1 MRIDQY
7 LWAVRYFK
15 SRSIATKACK
25 KGQVRVNDQVVKPS
39 REVFP
44 MDKIILR
51 KEQVNLTLD
60 VLDIP
65 KSRVGAK
72 LVDLYRV
79 NTTPKDAF
87 KQNELQNLAQDYY
100 RQKGEG
106 RPTKKDSFLD
116 LMCKLKKV
124 RGLFSLKSSIADP
137 KLKVYVTFGFRESRS
152 RISTFLLTVD
162 SGDILY

>member
-7 LWAVRYFK
+7 LWAVRYFN

-51 KEQVNLTLD
+51 KEQVNLSLD

-79 NTTPKDAF
+79 NTTPKAAF

-106 RPTKKDSFLD
+106 RPTKKDRRDLD
-116 LMCKLKKV
+116 DYAEGSNKNE
-124 RGLFSLKSSIADP
+124 D
-137 KLKVYVTFGFRESRS
+137 
-152 RISTFLLTVD
+152 
-162 SGDILY
+162 

>member
-51 KEQVNLTLD
+51 KEQVNLSLD

-79 NTTPKDAF
+79 NTTPKAAF
-87 KQNELQNLAQDYY
+87 KQNELQNLAQEYY

-106 RPTKKDSFLD
+106 RPTKKDRRDLD
-116 LMCKLKKV
+116 DYAEGSNKNE
-124 RGLFSLKSSIADP
+124 D
-137 KLKVYVTFGFRESRS
+137 
-152 RISTFLLTVD
+152 
-162 SGDILY
+162 

>member
-25 KGQVRVNDQVVKPS
+25 KGLIRVNDQVAKPS

-44 MDKIILR
+44 MDKIIIR
-51 KEQVNLTLD
+51 KEQINHSLD
-60 VLDIP
+60 VLNIP

-72 LVDLYRV
+72 LVDIYRL

-87 KQNELQNLAQDYY
+87 KQNKLQNLAQDYY
-100 RQKGEG
+100 REKGEG
-106 RPTKKDSFLD
+106 RPTKKDRRELD
-116 LMCKLKKV
+116 DYA
-124 RGLFSLKSSIADP
+124 KSIDHQ
-137 KLKVYVTFGFRESRS
+137 E
-152 RISTFLLTVD
+152 D
-162 SGDILY
+162 

>member
-25 KGQVRVNDQVVKPS
+25 KGLIRVNDQVAKPS

-44 MDKIILR
+44 MDKIIIR
-51 KEQVNLTLD
+51 KEQINHSLD

-72 LVDLYRV
+72 LVDIYRL

-87 KQNELQNLAQDYY
+87 KQNKLQNLAQNYY
-100 RQKGEG
+100 REKGEG
-106 RPTKKDSFLD
+106 RPTKKDRRELD
-116 LMCKLKKV
+116 DYA
-124 RGLFSLKSSIADP
+124 KSIDHQ
-137 KLKVYVTFGFRESRS
+137 E
-152 RISTFLLTVD
+152 D
-162 SGDILY
+162 

>member
-7 LWAVRYFK
+7 LWTVRYFK

-44 MDKIILR
+44 MDKINLR
-51 KEQVNLTLD
+51 KEQVNLTLN

-106 RPTKKDSFLD
+106 RPTKKDRRDLD
-116 LMCKLKKV
+116 EY
-124 RGLFSLKSSIADP
+124 ADEP
-137 KLKVYVTFGFRESRS
+137 EQTE
-152 RISTFLLTVD
+152 D
-162 SGDILY
+162 

>member
-15 SRSIATKACK
+15 SRSVATKACK

-39 REVFP
+39 REIFP

-106 RPTKKDSFLD
+106 RPTKKDRRDLD
-116 LMCKLKKV
+116 DY
-124 RGLFSLKSSIADP
+124 ADEP
-137 KLKVYVTFGFRESRS
+137 
-152 RISTFLLTVD
+152 
-162 SGDILY
+162 

>member
-51 KEQVNLTLD
+51 KEQVNLSLD

-79 NTTPKDAF
+79 NTTPKAAF

-106 RPTKKDSFLD
+106 RPTKKDRRDLD
-116 LMCKLKKV
+116 DYAAGSNKNE
-124 RGLFSLKSSIADP
+124 D
-137 KLKVYVTFGFRESRS
+137 
-152 RISTFLLTVD
+152 
-162 SGDILY
+162 

>member
-25 KGQVRVNDQVVKPS
+25 KGQVKVNDQVAKPS

-44 MDKIILR
+44 TDKIIVR
-51 KEQVNLTLD
+51 KEQVNLSLD

-65 KSRVGAK
+65 KSRIGAK
-72 LVDLYRV
+72 LVDIYRV

-87 KQNELQNLAQDYY
+87 KQNELQSLAQDYY
-100 RQKGEG
+100 RGKGEG
-106 RPTKKDSFLD
+106 RPTKKDRRELD
-116 LMCKLKKV
+116 DYAEEPDQKE
-124 RGLFSLKSSIADP
+124 D
-137 KLKVYVTFGFRESRS
+137 
-152 RISTFLLTVD
+152 
-162 SGDILY
+162 

>member
-106 RPTKKDSFLD
+106 RPTKKDRRDLD
-116 LMCKLKKV
+116 EY
-124 RGLFSLKSSIADP
+124 ADKP
-137 KLKVYVTFGFRESRS
+137 DQTEE
-152 RISTFLLTVD
+152 
-162 SGDILY
+162 

>member
-7 LWAVRYFK
+7 LWAVRYYK

-25 KGQVRVNDQVVKPS
+25 KGLIRVNDQVAKPS

-44 MDKIILR
+44 MDKIIIR
-51 KEQVNLTLD
+51 KEQINHSLD

-72 LVDLYRV
+72 LVDIYRL

-87 KQNELQNLAQDYY
+87 KQNKLQNLAQDYY
-100 RQKGEG
+100 REKGEG
-106 RPTKKDSFLD
+106 RPTKKDRRELD
-116 LMCKLKKV
+116 DYA
-124 RGLFSLKSSIADP
+124 KSIDHQ
-137 KLKVYVTFGFRESRS
+137 E
-152 RISTFLLTVD
+152 D
-162 SGDILY
+162 

>member
-72 LVDLYRV
+72 LVDLYRI

-106 RPTKKDSFLD
+106 RPTKKDRRDLD
-116 LMCKLKKV
+116 EY
-124 RGLFSLKSSIADP
+124 ADEP
-137 KLKVYVTFGFRESRS
+137 DQTE
-152 RISTFLLTVD
+152 D
-162 SGDILY
+162 

>member
-44 MDKIILR
+44 LDKIILR

-106 RPTKKDSFLD
+106 RPTKKDRRDLD
-116 LMCKLKKV
+116 EY
-124 RGLFSLKSSIADP
+124 ADEP
-137 KLKVYVTFGFRESRS
+137 DQTE
-152 RISTFLLTVD
+152 D
-162 SGDILY
+162 

>member
-51 KEQVNLTLD
+51 KEQVNLSLD

-79 NTTPKDAF
+79 NTTPKAAF

-106 RPTKKDSFLD
+106 RPTKKDRRDLD
-116 LMCKLKKV
+116 DY
-124 RGLFSLKSSIADP
+124 AE
-137 KLKVYVTFGFRESRS
+137 ES
-152 RISTFLLTVD
+152 D
-162 SGDILY
+162 QNED